1 MQKTAYEMRISDWSS
16 DVCSSDLID
25 RYALVA
31 RHADSGKRQKLE
43 IAILDPP
50 DGAQLIARPG
60 TLDVGDDLV
69 IARTFKRPS
78 VRTEIMLEHI
88 DRRRTGRSV
97 LLIEGDQAI
106 LLAQFR
112 PETLLSSAAPSE
124 QKPRCT
130 AKTLWSDLKTEKE
143 WGR

>member
-1 MQKTAYEMRISDWSS
+1 MRISDWSS
-16 DVCSSDLID
+16 DVCSSDL
-25 RYALVA
+25 A
-31 RHADSGKRQKLE
+31 RHADIGKRQKLE
-43 IAILDPP
+43 NAILDPP

-88 DRRRTGRSV
+88 DRRRKGRSV
-97 LLIEGDQAI
+97 FLIECDQAI
-106 LLAQFR
+106 LLAQFSA
-112 PETLLSSAAPSE
+112 ESLLSCAARCK

-130 AKTLWSDLKTEKE
+130 AKKLDRKS
-143 WGR
+143 